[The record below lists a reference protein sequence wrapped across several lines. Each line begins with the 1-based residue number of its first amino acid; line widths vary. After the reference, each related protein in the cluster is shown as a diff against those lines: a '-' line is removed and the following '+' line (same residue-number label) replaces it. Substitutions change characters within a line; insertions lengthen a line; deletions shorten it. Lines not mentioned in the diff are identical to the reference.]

1 MVQSMT
7 FCLGCRNLNTPAIM
21 AVQKTIKNSA
31 ISAYALRMVMFSFYK
46 SRNFASKS
54 PAIPLGK
61 SLSDKHLSL
70 TTITLMNQFDQAE
83 AEAADAITD
92 YGYQLVKH
100 YVDDPGDVEASILA
114 LFTRAI
120 ERILNREVFISD
132 YYQ

>member
-1 MVQSMT
+1 
-7 FCLGCRNLNTPAIM
+7 
-21 AVQKTIKNSA
+21 
-31 ISAYALRMVMFSFYK
+31 
-46 SRNFASKS
+46 
-54 PAIPLGK
+54 
-61 SLSDKHLSL
+61 
-70 TTITLMNQFDQAE
+70 MNQFDQAE

-120 ERILNREVFISD
+120 ERIINREVFISD